1 MSTIEAV
8 PTNPD
13 VIADLLGELP
23 PAPVADQI
31 AAALEWEHAGAHL
44 EAGRK
49 RRLVRELIRTG
60 HRPSGGR
67 AIGTETGASFANV
80 PDTGF
85 VIAPEVFEQA
95 TIRHTWQSPQRAFP
109 GFGLPE
115 QLDLPNR
122 GLLAE
127 LELVFNGTYTRTDGA
142 GTHTVTDYGPY
153 GLLENIELAVNGS
166 PLKSAGGLAYEFRR
180 QVVTR
185 KAPDSMT
192 STPTNAG
199 ANQWDLRWRIPVAD
213 NMRNL
218 WGALLAQADD
228 LYVTLAIAAAAKS
241 RIAALTSNADI
252 ALAGNFRL
260 VFIGFDVPLVTIEG
274 MGPRHVL
281 PDTDVLH
288 RFHQYSQPV
297 ISTGETRLKLQR
309 TAGEVERVF
318 LWLDNTNS
326 TLMDPSSWDEVR
338 FAYMATEEPLRWPAK
353 SLLSENARNYN
364 GRITPK
370 AAVIDLSVYNQKR
383 DALYPRAVAD
393 PEIVVTIPSGVTVN
407 AGARLFAVQESLVGG
422 A

>member
-1 MSTIEAV
+1 MKTLE
-8 PTNPD
+8 PTLSP
-13 VIADLLGELP
+13 DLLAASLAELP
-23 PAPVADQI
+23 PAPVADQV

-44 EAGRK
+44 EAGRR

-60 HRPSGGR
+60 HRPAGGR
-67 AIGTETGASFANV
+67 AIGSEHGAPFANV
-80 PDTGF
+80 PDSGF

-95 TIRHTWQSPQRAFP
+95 TIRHTWQSPQKAFP

-115 QLDLPNR
+115 AFDLPNR

-127 LELVFNGTYTRTDGA
+127 IELVFTGTYTRTDGT
-142 GTHTVTDYGPY
+142 GSHTVTDYSPY
-153 GLLENIELAVNGS
+153 GMLENVELAVNGS
-166 PLKSAGGLAYEFRR
+166 PLKSVGGLALEYRR
-180 QVVTR
+180 QVTSR
-185 KAPDSMT
+185 KATDAMT
-192 STPTNAG
+192 SAPTAAG
-199 ANQWDLRWRIPVAD
+199 ANVWEVRWRIPVAD

-228 LYVTLAIAAAAKS
+228 LYLTLALAAAARAK
-241 RIAALTSNADI
+241 IVTLTGNADVT
-252 ALAGNFRL
+252 LTGNYRL
-260 VFIGFDVPLVTIEG
+260 VFTGYDVPLVTIEG

-318 LWLDNTNS
+318 LWLDNASS
-326 TLMDPSSWDEVR
+326 TLMDPSSWSEVR

-353 SLLSENARNYN
+353 ALLSENARNYTN
-364 GRITPK
+364 RITPK
-370 AAVIDLSVYNQKR
+370 AAVIDLSAYNQKR

-393 PEIVVTIPSGVTVN
+393 PEIVVDIPSSVTVN
-407 AGARLFAVQESLVGG
+407 AGARLFAGQESLVGG